1 MTIRTGKWLNISLIE
16 DFFFSLLNSKELGK
30 VVVGKKLPDTLSKDT
45 KRITLIDLGRV
56 RDKTGYGSGVVLVFL
71 FSKSADNGEKNVPVM
86 AEMEEFLRTKV
97 AESRHEHY
105 IISRGSTYP
114 DYDSTYDMH
123 CNVVEINLSII

>member
-1 MTIRTGKWLNISLIE
+1 MTGQWLNISQIE
-16 DFFFSLLNSKELGK
+16 DFFFTLLNSKELGK
-30 VVVGKKLPDTLSKDT
+30 VVVGKKLPDTLSRDT
-45 KRITLIDLGRV
+45 KRMTLIDLGRV
-56 RDKTGYGSGVVLVFL
+56 QDKTGYGSGVVLVFL
-71 FSKSADNGEKNVPVM
+71 FSKSAENGEKNVPVM

-123 CNVVEINLSII
+123 CNIVEINLTII

>member
-1 MTIRTGKWLNISLIE
+1 MTGKWLNISLIE

-71 FSKSADNGEKNVPVM
+71 FSKSAGNGEKNVPVM

-105 IISRGSTYP
+105 IISRGSTYQ

-123 CNVVEINLSII
+123 CNVVEINLTII

>member
-1 MTIRTGKWLNISLIE
+1 MTGKWLNISLIE
-16 DFFFSLLNSKELGK
+16 DFFFSLLNSNELGK

-56 RDKTGYGSGVVLVFL
+56 RDKTCYGSGVVLVFM

-123 CNVVEINLSII
+123 CNVVEINLTII

>member
-1 MTIRTGKWLNISLIE
+1 MTGKWLNISLIE

-30 VVVGKKLPDTLSKDT
+30 VVVGKKLPDTLNKDT

-86 AEMEEFLRTKV
+86 AEMEEFLRTRV
-97 AESRHEHY
+97 ADSRHEHY

-123 CNVVEINLSII
+123 CNVVEINLTII

>member
-1 MTIRTGKWLNISLIE
+1 MTGKWLNISLIE
-16 DFFFSLLNSKELGK
+16 DFFFSLLNSNELGK

-45 KRITLIDLGRV
+45 NRITLIDLGRV

-71 FSKSADNGEKNVPVM
+71 FSKSAGNGEKDVPVM

-123 CNVVEINLSII
+123 CNVVEINLTII

>member
-1 MTIRTGKWLNISLIE
+1 MTGQWLNISQIE
-16 DFFFSLLNSKELGK
+16 DFFFTLLNSKELGK

-45 KRITLIDLGRV
+45 KRMTLIDLGRV

-71 FSKSADNGEKNVPVM
+71 FSKSAENGEKNVPVM

-105 IISRGSTYP
+105 IVSRGSTYP
-114 DYDSTYDMH
+114 DYDITYDMH
-123 CNVVEINLSII
+123 CNVVEINLTII

>member
-1 MTIRTGKWLNISLIE
+1 MTGKWLNISLIE

-45 KRITLIDLGRV
+45 KRMTLIDLGRV

-71 FSKSADNGEKNVPVM
+71 FSKSAGNGEKNVPVM

-97 AESRHEHY
+97 LESKHEHY

-123 CNVVEINLSII
+123 CNVVEINLTII

>member
-1 MTIRTGKWLNISLIE
+1 MTGQWLNISLIE
-16 DFFFSLLNSKELGK
+16 DFFFSLLNSNELGK

-86 AEMEEFLRTKV
+86 AEMEEFLRTRV

-123 CNVVEINLSII
+123 CNVVEINLTII

>member
-1 MTIRTGKWLNISLIE
+1 MTEKWLNISLIE
-16 DFFFSLLNSKELGK
+16 DFFYTLLNSKELGK

-45 KRITLIDLGRV
+45 KRMTLIDLGRV

-71 FSKSADNGEKNVPVM
+71 FSKSAGNGEKNVPVM

-123 CNVVEINLSII
+123 CNVVEINLTII

>member
-1 MTIRTGKWLNISLIE
+1 MTGKWLNISQIE
-16 DFFFSLLNSKELGK
+16 DFFFTLLNSKELGK
-30 VVVGKKLPDTLSKDT
+30 VVVGKKLPDTLSKGT
-45 KRITLIDLGRV
+45 KRMTLIDLGRV

-71 FSKSADNGEKNVPVM
+71 FSKSAGNGEKDVPVM

-123 CNVVEINLSII
+123 CNVVEINLTII

>member
-1 MTIRTGKWLNISLIE
+1 MTGKWLNISLIE
-16 DFFFSLLNSKELGK
+16 DFFYTLLNSKELGK

-45 KRITLIDLGRV
+45 KRMTLIDLGRV

-105 IISRGSTYP
+105 IISRGSTYT

-123 CNVVEINLSII
+123 CNVVEINLTII

>member
-1 MTIRTGKWLNISLIE
+1 MTGQWLNISQIE
-16 DFFFSLLNSKELGK
+16 DFFFTLLNSKELGK
-30 VVVGKKLPDTLSKDT
+30 VVVGKKLPDTLSKDA
-45 KRITLIDLGRV
+45 KRMTLIDLGRV

-71 FSKSADNGEKNVPVM
+71 FSKSAGNGEKNVPVM

-123 CNVVEINLSII
+123 CNVVEINLTII

>member
-1 MTIRTGKWLNISLIE
+1 MTGKWLNISLIE

-56 RDKTGYGSGVVLVFL
+56 RDKIGYGSGVVLVFM
-71 FSKSADNGEKNVPVM
+71 FSKSADNGEKNVPEM
-86 AEMEEFLRTKV
+86 SEMEEFLRTKV

-123 CNVVEINLSII
+123 CNVVEINLTII

>member
-1 MTIRTGKWLNISLIE
+1 MTGKWLNISLIE
-16 DFFFSLLNSKELGK
+16 DFFFSLLNSNELGK

-86 AEMEEFLRTKV
+86 AEMEEFLRNKV
-97 AESRHEHY
+97 AKSRHEHY

-123 CNVVEINLSII
+123 CNVVEINLTVK

>member
-1 MTIRTGKWLNISLIE
+1 MTGKWLNISLIE

-105 IISRGSTYP
+105 IISRGSTYQ

-123 CNVVEINLSII
+123 CNVVEINLTII

>member
-1 MTIRTGKWLNISLIE
+1 MTGKWLNISLIE
-16 DFFFSLLNSKELGK
+16 DFFYTLLQSDILGK
-30 VVVGKKLPDTLSKDT
+30 IVVGTKLPDTLAKDA
-45 KRITLIDLGRV
+45 KRITLVDLGRINDRV
-56 RDKTGYGSGVVLVFL
+56 GYGSGIVLVFL
-71 FSKSADNGEKNVPVM
+71 FSKSSANGEKNVPAM

-123 CNVVEINLSII
+123 CNVVEINLTII

>member
-1 MTIRTGKWLNISLIE
+1 MTGKWLNISLIE
-16 DFFFSLLNSKELGK
+16 DFFYTLLNSKELGK
-30 VVVGKKLPDTLSKDT
+30 VVVGMKLPDTLSKDT
-45 KRITLIDLGRV
+45 KRMTLIDLGRV

-71 FSKSADNGEKNVPVM
+71 FSKSAGNGEKNVPVM

-123 CNVVEINLSII
+123 CNVVEINLTII

>member
-1 MTIRTGKWLNISLIE
+1 MTGKWLNISLIE

-45 KRITLIDLGRV
+45 KRMTLIDLGRV

-71 FSKSADNGEKNVPVM
+71 FSKSAGNGEKNVPVM

-123 CNVVEINLSII
+123 CNVVEINLTII

>member
-1 MTIRTGKWLNISLIE
+1 M
-16 DFFFSLLNSKELGK
+16 
-30 VVVGKKLPDTLSKDT
+30 VVGKKLPDTLSKDI
-45 KRITLIDLGRV
+45 KRMTLIDLGRV

-71 FSKSADNGEKNVPVM
+71 FSKSAGNGEKNVPVM

-123 CNVVEINLSII
+123 CNVVEINLTII

>member
-1 MTIRTGKWLNISLIE
+1 MTGKWLNISLIE
-16 DFFFSLLNSKELGK
+16 DFFFSLLNSNELGK

-105 IISRGSTYP
+105 IISRGSTYQ

-123 CNVVEINLSII
+123 CNVVEINLTII

>member
-1 MTIRTGKWLNISLIE
+1 MTGQWLNISQIE
-16 DFFFSLLNSKELGK
+16 DFFFTLLNSKELGK
-30 VVVGKKLPDTLSKDT
+30 VVVGKKLPDTLSKNT
-45 KRITLIDLGRV
+45 KRMTLIDLGRV

-71 FSKSADNGEKNVPVM
+71 FSKSAENGEKNVPVM

-114 DYDSTYDMH
+114 AYDSTYDMH
-123 CNVVEINLSII
+123 CNVVEINLTII

>member
-1 MTIRTGKWLNISLIE
+1 MTGNWLNISLIE
-16 DFFFSLLNSKELGK
+16 DFFYTLLNSKELGK

-45 KRITLIDLGRV
+45 KRMTLIDLGRV
-56 RDKTGYGSGVVLVFL
+56 NDRVGYGSGMVLVFL
-71 FSKSADNGEKNVPVM
+71 FSKSAGNGEKNVPVM

-123 CNVVEINLSII
+123 CNVVEINLTII

>member
-1 MTIRTGKWLNISLIE
+1 MTGKWLNISLIE
-16 DFFFSLLNSKELGK
+16 DFFFSLLNSNELGK

-45 KRITLIDLGRV
+45 NRITLIDLGRV

-71 FSKSADNGEKNVPVM
+71 FSKSAGNGEKNVPVM

-105 IISRGSTYP
+105 IISRGSTYQ

-123 CNVVEINLSII
+123 CNVVEINLTII

>member
-1 MTIRTGKWLNISLIE
+1 MTGKWLNISQIE
-16 DFFFSLLNSKELGK
+16 DFFFTLLNSKELGK

-45 KRITLIDLGRV
+45 KRMTLIDLGRV

-71 FSKSADNGEKNVPVM
+71 FSKSAGNGEKNVPVM

-105 IISRGSTYP
+105 IISRGSTYQ
-114 DYDSTYDMH
+114 DYHSTYDMH
-123 CNVVEINLSII
+123 CNVVEINLTII

>member
-1 MTIRTGKWLNISLIE
+1 MTGKWLNISLIE
-16 DFFFSLLNSKELGK
+16 DFFYTLLNSKELGK
-30 VVVGKKLPDTLSKDT
+30 VVVGKKLPDTLSKGT
-45 KRITLIDLGRV
+45 KRMTLIDLGRV
-56 RDKTGYGSGVVLVFL
+56 RDKTGYGSSVVLVFL
-71 FSKSADNGEKNVPVM
+71 FSKSAGNGEKNVPVM

-123 CNVVEINLSII
+123 CNVVEINLTII

>member
-1 MTIRTGKWLNISLIE
+1 MTGQWLNISLIE
-16 DFFFSLLNSKELGK
+16 DFFFTLLNSKELGK
-30 VVVGKKLPDTLSKDT
+30 VVVGKKLPDTLSKDI
-45 KRITLIDLGRV
+45 KRMTLIDLGRV

-71 FSKSADNGEKNVPVM
+71 FSKSAGNGEKDVPVM

-97 AESRHEHY
+97 AESRHKHY

-123 CNVVEINLSII
+123 CNVVEINLTII

>member
-1 MTIRTGKWLNISLIE
+1 MTGQWLNISLIE
-16 DFFFSLLNSKELGK
+16 DFFFSLLNSNELGK

-45 KRITLIDLGRV
+45 KRITLIDLGRI

-123 CNVVEINLSII
+123 CNVVEINLTII

>member
-1 MTIRTGKWLNISLIE
+1 MTGKWLNISQIE
-16 DFFFSLLNSKELGK
+16 DFFFTMLNSKELGK
-30 VVVGKKLPDTLSKDT
+30 VVVGQKLPDTLSKDT
-45 KRITLIDLGRV
+45 KRMTLIDLGRV

-71 FSKSADNGEKNVPVM
+71 FSKSAGNGEKNVPVM

-123 CNVVEINLSII
+123 CNVVEINLTII

>member
-1 MTIRTGKWLNISLIE
+1 MTGKWLNISQIE
-16 DFFFSLLNSKELGK
+16 DFFFTLLNSKELGK

-45 KRITLIDLGRV
+45 KRMTLIDLGRV
-56 RDKTGYGSGVVLVFL
+56 RDKTAYGSGVVLVFL
-71 FSKSADNGEKNVPVM
+71 FSKSAGNGEKNVPVM

-123 CNVVEINLSII
+123 CNVVEINLTII

>member
-1 MTIRTGKWLNISLIE
+1 MTGKWLNISQIE
-16 DFFFSLLNSKELGK
+16 DFFFTLLNSKELGK
-30 VVVGKKLPDTLSKDT
+30 VVVGKKLPDTLSKNT
-45 KRITLIDLGRV
+45 KRMTLIDLGRV

-71 FSKSADNGEKNVPVM
+71 FSKSAENGEKNVPVM

-123 CNVVEINLSII
+123 CNVVEINLTII

>member
-1 MTIRTGKWLNISLIE
+1 MTGKWLNISLIE
-16 DFFFSLLNSKELGK
+16 DFFYTLLNFKELGK

-45 KRITLIDLGRV
+45 KRMTLINLGRV

-71 FSKSADNGEKNVPVM
+71 FSKSAGNGEKDVPVM

-123 CNVVEINLSII
+123 CNVVEINLTII

>member
-1 MTIRTGKWLNISLIE
+1 MTGKWLNISQIE
-16 DFFFSLLNSKELGK
+16 DFFFTLLNSKELGK

-45 KRITLIDLGRV
+45 KRMTLIDLGRV

-71 FSKSADNGEKNVPVM
+71 FSKSAGNGEKNVPVM

-105 IISRGSTYP
+105 IISRDSTYP

-123 CNVVEINLSII
+123 CNVVEINLTII

>member
-1 MTIRTGKWLNISLIE
+1 MTGKWLNISQIE
-16 DFFFSLLNSKELGK
+16 DFFFTLLNSKELSK

-45 KRITLIDLGRV
+45 KRMTLIDLGRV

-71 FSKSADNGEKNVPVM
+71 FSKSAENGEKNVPVM

-123 CNVVEINLSII
+123 CNVVEINLTII

>member
-1 MTIRTGKWLNISLIE
+1 MTGQWLNISQIE
-16 DFFFSLLNSKELGK
+16 DFFFTLLNSKELGK

-45 KRITLIDLGRV
+45 KRMTLIDLGRV

-71 FSKSADNGEKNVPVM
+71 FSKSAGNGEKNVPVM
-86 AEMEEFLRTKV
+86 AEMEEFLRIKV

-105 IISRGSTYP
+105 IVSRGSTYP

-123 CNVVEINLSII
+123 CNVVEINLTII

>member
-1 MTIRTGKWLNISLIE
+1 MTGKWLNISLIE
-16 DFFFSLLNSKELGK
+16 DFFYTLLNSKELGK

-45 KRITLIDLGRV
+45 KRMTLIDLGRI
-56 RDKTGYGSGVVLVFL
+56 RDRVGYGSGVVLVFL
-71 FSKSADNGEKNVPVM
+71 FSKSAENGEKNVPVM

-123 CNVVEINLSII
+123 CNIVEINLTII